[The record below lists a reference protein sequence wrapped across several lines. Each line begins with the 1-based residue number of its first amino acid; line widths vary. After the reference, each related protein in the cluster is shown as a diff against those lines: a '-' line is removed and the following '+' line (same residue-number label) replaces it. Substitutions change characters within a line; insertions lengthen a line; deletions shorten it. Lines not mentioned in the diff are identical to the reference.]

1 MGMTKIKVIYGLT
14 GGPVTNAH
22 KQSYEWL
29 LAQGYDVT
37 VVTAIGHEFKL
48 EALATYLD
56 RLFLCNKVFGEDL
69 LPLEEVV
76 LGLSPTQGPD
86 GLWKGTDLETI
97 RAALKAFGRSV
108 MAIDLMRLVR
118 ELNPGAEVRF
128 AIGPDVD
135 VEKWTGIEL
144 IRAEFGKDPFVKLPE
159 IPDIRATLVRTNI
172 AAGLPW
178 EHLVPIESARGI
190 KERGLWGYKAP

>member
-1 MGMTKIKVIYGLT
+1 MTKIKVIYGLT

-29 LAQGYDVT
+29 LAQDYDVT

-48 EALATYLD
+48 EALATYPD
-56 RLFLCNKVFGEDL
+56 RLFLCGKVFGKDL
-69 LPLEEVV
+69 LPLEEIV
-76 LGLSPTQGPD
+76 LGLSPVLGPD
-86 GLWKGTDLETI
+86 GLWVGSELETI
-97 RAALKAFGRSV
+97 KAALKAFGRSV

-118 ELNPGAEVRF
+118 GSNPKEEVRF

-144 IRAEFGKDPFVKLPE
+144 IRAEFGEDPFVRLPE
-159 IPDIRATLVRTNI
+159 IPDIRATFVRNKI

-178 EHLVPIESARGI
+178 EYLVPVESAQGI
-190 KERGLWGYKAP
+190 KDRGLWGYKAP